1 MIAPG
6 KKTLFI
12 LTLFVLTLAAAG
24 GLLDPPGA
32 EAKASYYRCRVI
44 AAGPSGDSQTGIML
58 RGLSPEFSDRWFLAD
73 PLRAKEQLAVALAAI
88 VNGKDVF
95 VQVDLELAGKPPI
108 VGILLIN

>member
-12 LTLFVLTLAAAG
+12 LALLVLALAATT
-24 GLLDPPGA
+24 GLLGPSGA
-32 EAKASYYRCRVI
+32 EAKLSYYRCRVI
-44 AAGPSGDSQTGIML
+44 AAGPLGDSQTRIML

-73 PLRAKEQLAVALAAI
+73 PLRSKEQIAVALAAI

-95 VQVDLELAGKPPI
+95 VQVDLALGGKPPI